1 VKGEKMKKIVAIMA
15 VSLMLF
21 TSCGQ
26 IKELVGINKGSEGSG
41 TIGSTLPTPPT
52 PAAEKTFWGN
62 WGKTIGVS
70 VGGAVITTAAAA
82 TFTMWYKGWAC
93 FKDKTI
99 HPAIHADHQE
109 ENPKNDNHEASQED
123 PFFETNDEGK
133 ITVEEE
139 DQT

>member
-1 VKGEKMKKIVAIMA
+1 MKKIVAIMA

-26 IKELVGINKGSEGSG
+26 VKELVGINKGSEGRG
-41 TIGSTLPTPPT
+41 NIGSTPPTPPT
-52 PAAEKTFWGN
+52 PASEKTFWGN

-70 VGGAVITTAAAA
+70 VGAVITTAAAA
-82 TFTMWYKGWAC
+82 TFIMWCKGWAC

-99 HPAIHADHQE
+99 YPAIHTDHPE
-109 ENPKNDNHEASQED
+109 ENPQDDNHEASQED
-123 PFFETNDEGK
+123 PFFETKDEGN
-133 ITVEEE
+133 VEEE